1 MCTAKICLC
10 DVFARASF
18 LNSDRSCWFQKN
30 GEEKSTAMCVG
41 TNQIGFVHSLFYV
54 LVHVLTQLF
63 SICNW
68 YAYPQHARCMFGTR
82 AAKRIG
88 GSGRTCAQ
96 EILRYFT
103 CSEVCSGG
111 LGFFS
116 CMHTVHTYLQVA
128 IFI

>member
-63 SICNW
+63 LFATGMHIHNMHGVCLV
-68 YAYPQHARCMFGTR
+68 P
-82 AAKRIG
+82 
-88 GSGRTCAQ
+88 
-96 EILRYFT
+96 ELLR
-103 CSEVCSGG
+103 G
-111 LGFFS
+111 LGDLGGHVPRKF
-116 CMHTVHTYLQVA
+116 
-128 IFI
+128 